1 MLVFNYS
8 PSPQE
13 YDLGEIY
20 AQSAREGM
28 VHSALMR
35 GEHFDM
41 ASAFTEDWATDAV
54 CWSWGGRETYLIDGR
69 KALAIEPAGVLTI
82 AAGERY
88 AYDASA
94 EAPFRSNM
102 ITFPQWMSRDA
113 AVRDEFFGAGHTHLR
128 TRLCR
133 PSGPV
138 LALMN
143 AIATRCSAG
152 ANNDAWYAEQTALLF
167 AQLLDEQHADGA
179 GAITATKPATR
190 AELAR
195 RIERSVQLI
204 LECYGNA
211 ALSLDDMAR
220 TACISR
226 FHFVRIF
233 KEAKGAT
240 PMQFLTGV
248 RMDAARRLLR
258 HSKATVGDVAAAIG
272 YADRAAFVRS
282 FKRRFGCAPSAMRS
296 NDICFLR
303 AAG

>member
-8 PSPQE
+8 PSPQV

-41 ASAFTEDWATDAV
+41 ASAFNEDWATDAV
-54 CWSWGGRETYLIDGR
+54 SWSWGGRETYLIGGR
-69 KALAIEPAGVLTI
+69 KALSIEPAGVLTI

-94 EAPFRSNM
+94 ETPFRSNM

-113 AVRDEFFGAGHTHLR
+113 AARDEFFNPDHARLR

-133 PSGPV
+133 PTGPA

-152 ANNDAWYAEQTALLF
+152 ADDDVWYTEQIAILYSFLLG
-167 AQLLDEQHADGA
+167 EQRADGA
-179 GAITATKPATR
+179 GAITAAKPATR
-190 AELAR
+190 TELAR
-195 RIERSVQLI
+195 RIERSVQLM
-204 LECYGNA
+204 LECYSDA
-211 ALSLDDMAR
+211 TLSLDDMAR
-220 TACISR
+220 TACVSR

-233 KEAKGAT
+233 KEAKGVT
-240 PMQFLTGV
+240 PMQFLNGV

-258 HSKATVGDVAAAIG
+258 NSKVTVGDIAAAVG

-303 AAG
+303 CAG